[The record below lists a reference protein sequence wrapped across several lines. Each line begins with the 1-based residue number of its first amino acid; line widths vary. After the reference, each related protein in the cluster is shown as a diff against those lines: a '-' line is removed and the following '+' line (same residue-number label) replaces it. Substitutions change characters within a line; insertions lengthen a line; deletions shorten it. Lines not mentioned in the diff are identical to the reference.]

1 MAPRC
6 QSRRS
11 QGESQRSK
19 DGIDSNNTTTPYPPA
34 CRHYPSTHNAPT
46 HPADVAHSGRLR
58 PAARGGFRI
67 LQGLRPLDGQQHDSA
82 IALGQHLTP
91 SAITDPKER
100 PRPDKITTAL
110 QMMTRRPSARAPFRG
125 WEYAA
130 PCPDPRLMS
139 MIPRMQRR
147 ITLQSAMDW
156 ARDLDFD
163 LATISRGV
171 LQPHSSVFPSL
182 QREGYVGRPN
192 LPRRQRP
199 DNDY

>member
-1 MAPRC
+1 MSLAILDALTPRC
-6 QSRRS
+6 YPRAMPMPHATPGRTLMPVLMAIRVHAFLLPHPPSHS
-11 QGESQRSK
+11 Q
-19 DGIDSNNTTTPYPPA
+19 PPHTDY
-34 CRHYPSTHNAPT
+34 RFP
-46 HPADVAHSGRLR
+46 LR
-58 PAARGGFRI
+58 PAYV
-67 LQGLRPLDGQQHDSA
+67 
-82 IALGQHLTP
+82 TP
-91 SAITDPKER
+91 SGCVAGAHLH
-100 PRPDKITTAL
+100 DK
-110 QMMTRRPSARAPFRG
+110 
-125 WEYAA
+125 EYAA

-192 LPRRQRP
+192 RPRRQRP